1 MLKLGQVALVTQTQM
16 VNAGL
21 PVNQDIIMTETTVCI
36 RCVNIHIDEP
46 VFVVYCMLELHR
58 SYRPV
63 IRKLTGFDPNHI

>member
-1 MLKLGQVALVTQTQM
+1 MLRLGQVALVTQTQM

-21 PVNQDIIMTETTVCI
+21 PVNQDIILTETNVCI

-46 VFVVYCMLELHR
+46 VFAIYGIFDLHR

-63 IRKLTGFDPNHI
+63 IKKLTGFDPNHI